1 MNHRS
6 TNESNEGRFYMYVD
20 DLKTKTEFLVQEIF
34 KIQRNYYKNSQ
45 KIGN

>member
-1 MNHRS
+1 
-6 TNESNEGRFYMYVD
+6 MYVD
-20 DLKTKTEFLVQEIF
+20 DLKTKTEFLAQEIF